1 MKTWSVCL
9 LVSLLG
15 AGASACIGSDDD
27 ENIDVTVGDEKADA
41 VSHVTVNA
49 GGTSTVS
56 FNATAGSVEV
66 SVDCAPPANPDTVG
80 MQFTVK
86 GTGFGS
92 ATASKPVAGLWQW
105 SGDVTAG
112 AKKLEIRGTSGSHS
126 CAVRVRKVTGSCT
139 ASSVSRQ
146 PETGH
151 THLFVSS
158 NLPSAS
164 LDFPAAGNH
173 WGAWAKWGTV
183 YSKPVKRGFYLH
195 NLEHGGLVMSYKCS
209 SATAS
214 AECQE
219 AAANLTALANSFGE
233 YRVIVTPDP
242 QQPAMYGIRG
252 WRVGYQSDCFNEQRM
267 LAFMGDHFRDGRED
281 TDADPPIPYDP
292 TTTQVPCMDL
302 MAAPDSCN

>member
-9 LVSLLG
+9 LVSLC
-15 AGASACIGSDDD
+15 GASACIGSEDD

-41 VSHVTVNA
+41 VSHVTVSS
-49 GGTSTVS
+49 GSTSTVS
-56 FNATAGSVEV
+56 FNATAGAVDV
-66 SVDCAPPANPDTVG
+66 TVDCAPPANPDSVG

-86 GTGFGS
+86 STGLGIS
-92 ATASKPVAGLWQW
+92 TTPAIAGFWQW
-105 SGDVTAG
+105 SGTVTSG
-112 AKKLEIRGTSGSHS
+112 AKKLELKGTSGSQS
-126 CAVRVRKVTGSCT
+126 CTVRVRKATGQCT
-139 ASSVSRQ
+139 SSTVSRS

-151 THLFVSS
+151 THLFVGS
-158 NLPSAS
+158 NITTAA
-164 LDFPAAGNH
+164 FPASGNH
-173 WGAWAKWGTV
+173 WGAWAKWGTI

-195 NLEHGGLVMSYKCS
+195 NLEHGGLVLSYKCT

-242 QQPAMYGIRG
+242 EQPTMYGIRG
-252 WRVGYQSDCFNEQRM
+252 WRVGYQSDCFAEQRM
-267 LAFMGDHFRDGRED
+267 LDFMGDHFRNGRED
-281 TDADPPIPYDP
+281 TDADPPVPYDP
-292 TTTQVPCMDL
+292 TTSQVPCVDL